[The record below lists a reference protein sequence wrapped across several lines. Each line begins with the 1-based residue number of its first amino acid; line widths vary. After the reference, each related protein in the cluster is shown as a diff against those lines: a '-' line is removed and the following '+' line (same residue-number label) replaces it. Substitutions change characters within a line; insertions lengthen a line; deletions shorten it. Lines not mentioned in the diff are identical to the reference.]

1 MRWALVLLAL
11 AGAALMGLVGSEEPP
26 WPLAV
31 LAIVAFPLAAAA
43 ALSGD
48 GSRPLPAGVAALA
61 GGVLVGLLI
70 RLAAAAPGWET
81 APDSSCDAASTG
93 VQNIVLWGGTLI
105 FALAVLPVAA
115 TLVRLVADRDQGS
128 GGALSL
134 YPLVVAA
141 CGLALIGAGF
151 ATSCA

>member
-43 ALSGD
+43 LSGD
-48 GSRPLPAGVAALA
+48 GSRPVPAGVAALA

-93 VQNIVLWGGTLI
+93 VQNIVLWGGTLV
-105 FALAVLPVAA
+105 FVLAVLPVAA
-115 TLVRLVADRDQGS
+115 TLVRLVADRDQGRAVPCRS
-128 GGALSL
+128 IRSSS
-134 YPLVVAA
+134 PPAA
-141 CGLALIGAGF
+141 WP
-151 ATSCA
+151 